1 MKPTRTASIPSAAPA
16 ASSAA
21 KAWLVPLLA
30 FLLAFAVFA
39 PAITCGLVN
48 LDDGPYIT
56 DNPLVMADSPWTAL
70 PACFTTFQQAMYA
83 PLLWC
88 SYALDAVLFRATP
101 AAPWGFHLTNVLLHA
116 ANAALFA
123 LVLSRF
129 CKNRFLVFVAA
140 AVWAIHPLRVE
151 SVAWVTERKD
161 VLSAFFALLATLAW
175 LRCRCPARPAA
186 RATFF
191 ALALLLHAAALLVK
205 VSVAPLPAVWLLLEV
220 WPLGRIDRSS
230 LREAVR
236 TAALRAVALLPFF
249 VLSLAAAALASAAHG
264 DMGAIRAVP
273 LSSRMAS
280 VPVHAAFYLLKTVL
294 PLRLSPLYPDLA
306 LTIPRILGA
315 LGLLGALAAAA
326 FRLRRTVPAMALGLL
341 VFAVFLLPASGIVR
355 FGIQSI
361 ADRFTYLPALGLS
374 TALLGLLDAHRP
386 RAPKPL
392 CILHGAL
399 CILLAALA
407 VLTLRLVP
415 VWNDAVTFNDRVL
428 RFNPTQP
435 HALVSKAD
443 RLLEDGNP
451 EAALPFA
458 AEACAQRDFT
468 LQAPLVLAL
477 VLQELDRPADAL
489 RALETTPRQA
499 TPPRQLFLLD
509 WELARVRFALGQY
522 DAALA
527 DATRALAS
535 LPPEMAGQRPFLHL
549 LAMAAAH
556 HAGRPDEALA
566 HARAFPAYARK
577 ASIADDD
584 LLPFHLF
591 EWTIQH
597 RTAHAAFFRAL
608 LAEALD
614 SDPGLANNLLWG
626 FATARRSPIPAA
638 EILDAA
644 RRLVRG
650 DAAGNPGYLDTLA
663 AAQARAGN
671 YAEAQA
677 TARRALD
684 ALRGLPASPDIDRF
698 AGKLRRRLDL
708 YRTGT
713 PYTENAFS
721 RWMANAWG
729 EGLLTSTKVPIDE

>member
-1 MKPTRTASIPSAAPA
+1 MKPTTPASSISAAPA
-16 ASSAA
+16 ASSASR
-21 KAWLVPLLA
+21 AWLVPLLA

-101 AAPWGFHLTNVLLHA
+101 ASPWGFHLTNVLLHA

-140 AVWAIHPLRVE
+140 AAWAIHPLRVE

-186 RATFF
+186 WPPFF
-191 ALALLLHAAALLVK
+191 ALALLLHAAALLAK

-220 WPLGRIDRSS
+220 WPLRRIDLSS

-236 TAALRAVALLPFF
+236 TAALRAVALIPFF

-306 LTIPRILGA
+306 LTIPRLLGA

-326 FRLRRTVPAMALGLL
+326 YRLRRTVPAMALGLL
-341 VFAVFLLPASGIVR
+341 VFAVFLFPASGIVR

-361 ADRFTYLPALGLS
+361 ADRFTYL
-374 TALLGLLDAHRP
+374 
-386 RAPKPL
+386 
-392 CILHGAL
+392 LHSAL

-443 RLLEDGNP
+443 RLLEDGDP

-477 VLQELDRPADAL
+477 VLQELDRPAEAL

-527 DATRALAS
+527 DATRALAA

-556 HAGRPDEALA
+556 HARRPDEALS

-577 ASIADDD
+577 ASVADDD

-626 FATARRSPIPAA
+626 FATARRSPIPPA
-638 EILDAA
+638 ETLDAA

-671 YAEAQA
+671 YADAQA

-684 ALRGLPASPDIDRF
+684 ALRDLPASPDIDRF

-729 EGLLTSTKVPIDE
+729 EGLLTSTKVSIDE

>member
-1 MKPTRTASIPSAAPA
+1 MKPTPPAFTPSAAPA
-16 ASSAA
+16 ASSAP
-21 KAWLVPLLA
+21 KAWLVPLWA

-56 DNPLVMADSPWTAL
+56 DNPLVMAESPWKAL

-88 SYALDAVLFRATP
+88 SYALDAVLFRASPTST
-101 AAPWGFHLTNVLLHA
+101 WGFHLTNVLLHA
-116 ANAALFA
+116 ANAALFV

-175 LRCRCPARPAA
+175 LRCRCPVRPTART
-186 RATFF
+186 TFF
-191 ALALLLHAAALLVK
+191 VLALLLHAAALLAK

-220 WPLGRIDRSS
+220 WPLGRSDLSS
-230 LREAVR
+230 LRATVR
-236 TAALRAVALLPFF
+236 TATRSIIALLPFF

-264 DMGAIRAVP
+264 DMGAIRAIP
-273 LSSRMAS
+273 LASRVAS

-294 PLRLSPLYPDLA
+294 PLRLSPLYPDIA
-306 LTIPRILGA
+306 LTLLRIIGSRF
-315 LGLLGALAAAA
+315 LLAALAAVA

-341 VFAVFLLPASGIVR
+341 VFALFLFPASGIVR

-374 TALLGLLDAHRP
+374 LSLLGFRYTCHFPTR
-386 RAPKPL
+386 KQL
-392 CILHGAL
+392 CSVHCVSCMVLAV
-399 CILLAALA
+399 LAA
-407 VLTLRLVP
+407 LTLRLIP

-435 HALVSKAD
+435 HALVAKAS
-443 RLLEDGNP
+443 RLLSEGNP

-458 AEACAQRDFT
+458 ATAASQRDFT
-468 LQAPLVLAL
+468 IQSPITLAL
-477 VLQELDRPADAL
+477 VLQELDRPDDAL
-489 RALETTPRQA
+489 RALETTPRHA
-499 TPPRQLFLLD
+499 TPPRQLFHLD
-509 WELARVRFALGQY
+509 WELARVRFAIRQY
-522 DAALA
+522 DTALS
-527 DATRALAS
+527 DAVLALGG
-535 LPPEMAGQRPFLHL
+535 LPPDMEDLRPFIHL
-549 LAMAAAH
+549 LAMAAAY
-556 HAGRPDEALA
+556 HAGRPAEALV

-577 ASIADDD
+577 TSVTDDD
-584 LLPFHLF
+584 ILPFHLF
-591 EWTIQH
+591 EWTTQH
-597 RTAHAAFFRAL
+597 RTAHAPFFRDL
-608 LAEALD
+608 LGEALD

-626 FATARRSPIPAA
+626 FATARRSPIPPA
-638 EILDAA
+638 EILEAA
-644 RRLVRG
+644 QRLVRG
-650 DAAGNPGYLDTLA
+650 DATGNPGYLDTLA
-663 AAQARAGN
+663 AAQARAGR
-671 YAEAQA
+671 YAEAQSTTLQA
-677 TARRALD
+677 LTALQNF
-684 ALRGLPASPDIDRF
+684 PASPDIDRF
-698 AGKLRRRLDL
+698 ADKLRRRLDL
-708 YRTGT
+708 YRNDT

-729 EGLLTSTKVPIDE
+729 EGLLTSTKVSNDE